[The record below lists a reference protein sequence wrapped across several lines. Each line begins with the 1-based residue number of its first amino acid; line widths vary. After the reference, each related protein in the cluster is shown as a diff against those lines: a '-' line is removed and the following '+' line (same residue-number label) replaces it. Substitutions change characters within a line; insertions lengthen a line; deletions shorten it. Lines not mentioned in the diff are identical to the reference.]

1 MPVLR
6 PAPQNLGG
14 SSNLVML
21 VRIQLATIP
30 SQPLGILL
38 LDAEPPFFRI
48 LYLSTVDSMCPIGA
62 TLGVELTSKSLVSGT
77 PFWRVPDT
85 SLFGTHLGYPGLH
98 FFLFSV
104 PNVALGH
111 IRCDL
116 DSARQQDRHWVLCC
130 SLFCLCLHAFSMHDS
145 GQ

>member
-1 MPVLR
+1 
-6 PAPQNLGG
+6 
-14 SSNLVML
+14 ML

-85 SLFGTHLGYPGLH
+85 TYLGPIWGTLAST
-98 FFLFSV
+98 FFFFQC
-104 PNVALGH
+104 PMW
-111 IRCDL
+111 
-116 DSARQQDRHWVLCC
+116 HWAT
-130 SLFCLCLHAFSMHDS
+130 SDAI
-145 GQ
+145 